1 MTSIFIVDDNRPMLA
16 RMQRAFGAAGLDNVV
31 TESDPLIALASIRSK
46 RPDVLIVDYNMP
58 KLNGLAMLELLK
70 HEGIVP
76 QLPAVLLSGLDL
88 SELRLQAFEA
98 GAIDVID
105 KSVAEQELIC
115 RVSNFAVAG
124 RRTVGGAARLP
135 YKTVP
140 AADHVATAHLL
151 RTFERL
157 SALND
162 VPSGLHVHRV
172 AAYAAVIGA
181 SAGLGASDLDL
192 LRAAA
197 PLHDIGKIGVADAAR
212 RNGRAG
218 TEPSLEDLQAHTTIG
233 YHLLKGHGSPAL
245 DAAAQIALTHHESW
259 DGSGFPFGLGGA
271 DIPLFGRIVAVADTF
286 ELITAP
292 LNRPLHWL
300 VKQARDVIE
309 AHSGTSFDPDIVYAL
324 ESSVEAIV
332 EVKLRLDAAAIA
344 TGRRDATSPALR
356 SVASS

>member
-1 MTSIFIVDDNRPMLA
+1 
-16 RMQRAFGAAGLDNVV
+16 MQRAFGAAGLDNVV

-233 YHLLKGHGSPAL
+233 YQLLKGHGSPAL

-300 VKQARDVIE
+300 VNQARDVIE

-324 ESSVEAIV
+324 ESSVEAMVDI
-332 EVKLRLDAAAIA
+332 KLRIDAAAIEPDRA
-344 TGRRDATSPALR
+344 MRAAPMG
-356 SVASS
+356 

>member
-16 RMQRAFGAAGLDNVV
+16 RMQRAFGAAGLDNVI
-31 TESDPLIALASIRSK
+31 TEADPLVAVSRIRSK

-58 KLNGLAMLELLK
+58 QLNGLAMLELLK
-70 HEGIVP
+70 FEGIVP
-76 QLPAVLLSGLDL
+76 QLPTVLLSGLDL

-98 GAIDVID
+98 GALDVID
-105 KSVAEQELIC
+105 KSVAEQELIR
-115 RVSNFAVAG
+115 RVSNFALAG
-124 RRTVGGAARLP
+124 RSTLGDAAPLP
-135 YKTVP
+135 SKTVP

-172 AAYAAVIGA
+172 AAYAAAIGA
-181 SAGLGASDLDL
+181 SAGLGARDLDV

-212 RNGRAG
+212 RNGRAC

-233 YHLLKGHGSPAL
+233 YHLLKGHGSPVL

-259 DGSGFPFGLGGA
+259 DGSGFPLGLRGP
-271 DIPLFGRIVAVADTF
+271 DIPLYGRIVAVADAF
-286 ELITAP
+286 ELDTVT

-309 AHSGTSFDPDIVYAL
+309 ANSGVSFDPDIVCAF
-324 ESSVEAIV
+324 ESSVEAMVDI
-332 EVKLRLDAAAIA
+332 KLRIDAAAIEPDRA
-344 TGRRDATSPALR
+344 MRAALMR
-356 SVASS
+356 